1 MMWIFIVTT
10 HPFFVVFY
18 ESTRQPVKWVIDWRS
33 FRVYLACFNI
43 SASFCFMN
51 FCYSC
56 SEKALWH
63 FDESALSDWC
73 ICDLSGLRGAL
84 RFGLPSP
91 TWLRSIGVTTD
102 LGVNFEPE
110 GIVRHLHQSKEWST
124 LGFILAPRHI
134 RTKKGTFL
142 PLISQSLF
150 RTVFPRSCSSHSERC
165 PIRFLQIPVSCS
177 CICLGSETLG
187 FLYAEE
193 VNLDRFFFFFLSFT
207 LLHCRVRF
215 FFPDFPWFPFLL
227 TVWPCVYIRAL
238 FLKCHREEES

>member
-1 MMWIFIVTT
+1 
-10 HPFFVVFY
+10 
-18 ESTRQPVKWVIDWRS
+18 
-33 FRVYLACFNI
+33 
-43 SASFCFMN
+43 MN

-124 LGFILAPRHI
+124 LGFILALRHI

-187 FLYAEE
+187 FLYAGE
-193 VNLDRFFFFFLSFT
+193 VNLDMFFFFFLSFT